1 MIRCLTIAFALAC
14 LAGPAWTQVQPA
26 PGTAATQTA
35 TPPIKPAA
43 KKPAPKAKAAAKP
56 SRPADTGPCDLG
68 VIAAVGAPIGVQKV
82 GMTIFGNEYSEVP
95 FDAWGI
101 DDLIDA
107 RVRVAAGA
115 GTGVRRITV
124 GKEGLFDLY
133 EKPGKGF
140 FNNPKENLM
149 EAVRKIAANS
159 RCARYI
165 LFARTNGKLS
175 GTNQFL
181 RGIGVMTH
189 GPFGRAAVFAN
200 FQVYVFDGP
209 SFAIRDDPFG
219 SFGAR
224 MSGALSK
231 LTKDDTIRTAENT
244 EFPASPEAAAKD
256 TKLRDT
262 ARALVSERLD
272 QILAEYLKD

>member
-1 MIRCLTIAFALAC
+1 MVRRLAIALVLSC
-14 LAGPAWTQVQPA
+14 LAAPVWAQVQPA
-26 PGTAATQTA
+26 PGTAATQTTTPA
-35 TPPIKPAA
+35 TKPAV

-56 SRPADTGPCDLG
+56 SRPADTGACDLG
-68 VIAAVGAPIGVQKV
+68 VIAAVGVPIGVQKV
-82 GMTIFGNEYSEVP
+82 GITIFGNEYSEVT

-115 GTGVRRITV
+115 GTAVRRIAV
-124 GKEGLFDLY
+124 GKEALFDLY

-140 FNNPKENLM
+140 FNNPKENM
-149 EAVRKIAANS
+149 TEAVRKIAANS

-165 LFARTNGKLS
+165 LVTRINGKLA

-181 RGIGVMTH
+181 RGIGVVTH
-189 GPFGRAAVFAN
+189 GPFGRAAVFTN
-200 FQVYVFDGP
+200 FQVNVFDGP
-209 SFAIRDDPFG
+209 SFAIHDDPFG

-224 MSGALSK
+224 MSVALSK
-231 LTKDDTIRTAENT
+231 LTKDDSIRAAENT

-262 ARALVSERLD
+262 ARALVAERLD
-272 QILAEYLKD
+272 LILPEYLKE

>member
-1 MIRCLTIAFALAC
+1 MVRYLTTAFVLLC
-14 LAGPAWTQVQPA
+14 LAAPASAQTQPA
-26 PGTAATQTA
+26 PGTAA
-35 TPPIKPAA
+35 PPAAAPPTKPAV

-56 SRPADTGPCDLG
+56 SRPADTGACDLG
-68 VIAAVGAPIGVQKV
+68 VIITVGAPIGVQKI
-82 GMTIFGNEYSEVP
+82 GITIFGTEYSEVP

-115 GTGVRRITV
+115 GAAVRRITV
-124 GKEGLFDLY
+124 GKEGLYDLY
-133 EKPGKGF
+133 EKPGKGL

-159 RCARYI
+159 RCARHI
-165 LFARTNGKLS
+165 LFSRINGKLA

-181 RGIGVMTH
+181 QGIGVVTH

-200 FQVYVFDGP
+200 FQVNVFDGP
-209 SFAIRDDPFG
+209 SFAVRDDPFG

-224 MSGALSK
+224 MSIALSK
-231 LTKDDTIRTAENT
+231 LTKDDSIRTAENT

-262 ARALVSERLD
+262 ARALVAERLD
-272 QILAEYLKD
+272 LILPEYLKE